1 VRAAAYVVNINGALG
16 QVPLHT
22 LKVTIVARFQEL
34 LDGLGVVALFVAP
47 FAFVAHFFPDSCAS
61 CATCGP

>member
-1 VRAAAYVVNINGALG
+1 MRAAAYVVNINGPLG

-47 FAFVAHFFPDSCAS
+47 FAFVGHGLVYTALRAQD
-61 CATCGP
+61 